1 MARETI
7 TGLLKTVY
15 PHLKDESGIPS
26 WLFPERSLNQAID
39 AVGDRGL
46 LRVGQLLGIADDVLE
61 NAPDPAG
68 MTPQEWHNGI
78 RKWQPLSQLGAMMMA
93 FIEVA
98 EPIMAQFAK
107 VQPAIDPMVICRSLA
122 VLLYAPLVPRG
133 KVISEELAY
142 VLGSKANQP
151 ARLVVSYA
159 EAVVRGDIA
168 TLEKVN
174 QCIVKYVDWQEW
186 ALVLQEEVLRCQ
198 LKPRLVAVTPPLST
212 DLVSTLA
219 TMLKERYDGPTGDH
233 SEHSSE
239 PILAQ

>member
-1 MARETI
+1 MAKETI
-7 TGLLKTVY
+7 TRLLKTVY
-15 PHLKDESGIPS
+15 PHLKGESGIPP

-46 LRVGQLLGIADDVLE
+46 LRVGQPLGMADDVLE
-61 NAPDPAG
+61 NAPDPAS
-68 MTPQEWHNGI
+68 MTPQEWHNAI
-78 RKWQPLSQLGAMMMA
+78 RKWQPLSQLGPMMMA

-98 EPIMAQFAK
+98 EPIMAQFEK
-107 VQPAIDPMVICRSLA
+107 VRSAIGPLMICRSLA

-133 KVISEELAY
+133 KVISEELAD

-151 ARLVVSYA
+151 AQLVVSYA
-159 EAVVRGDIA
+159 EAVVGGDIA

-186 ALVLQEEVLRCQ
+186 ALALQEEVLRCQ
-198 LKPRLVAVTPPLST
+198 LKPRLVQVTPPLST

-219 TMLKERYDGPTGDH
+219 TMLKEGYDEPTGDH